1 MLTITGVNK
10 TLKTTYLPM
19 QRYSVKNNNN
29 NNTKYEDM

>member
-10 TLKTTYLPM
+10 MLKTTYLPM

-29 NNTKYEDM
+29 NTNYEYM